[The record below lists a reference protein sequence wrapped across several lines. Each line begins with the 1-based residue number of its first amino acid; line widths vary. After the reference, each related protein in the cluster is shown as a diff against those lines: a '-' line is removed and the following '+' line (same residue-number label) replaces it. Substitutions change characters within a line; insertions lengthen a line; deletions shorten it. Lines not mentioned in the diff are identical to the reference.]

1 MDFLILGK
9 KNPLHYPPSTFWA
22 LSQHSA
28 KAFQF
33 QASPSPLSSL
43 ASFQTTISAVSGQDF
58 FRYPCQ
64 DTRSRV
70 MGKCSHYSHAPLF
83 SFVFLTPLS
92 KNLKTKPPRLFSEV
106 LHYILFRPRT
116 TLLLKKHL
124 HLQGRDWIPV
134 LRVMTQVYFY
144 WDNKGKR
151 GGFLGRHVTSFKVYA
166 SDMIFSWSLG
176 NRKLFLTSK
185 GQGTTSPSL
194 EDWGDHLKF
203 KILRGVHPNVPI
215 LSLRLSFS
223 YQGFGSSKGGLSS
236 FHSISSVSLPSLQF
250 LSVNF
255 QYDLSSSSR
264 RWSSLNQVIEM
275 FWFSQHVP
283 SC

>member
-28 KAFQF
+28 KAF

-92 KNLKTKPPRLFSEV
+92 KKLKTKPPRLFSEV
-106 LHYILFRPRT
+106 LHYILFRPRA

-194 EDWGDHLKF
+194 EDWGD
-203 KILRGVHPNVPI
+203 IW
-215 LSLRLSFS
+215 
-223 YQGFGSSKGGLSS
+223 
-236 FHSISSVSLPSLQF
+236 
-250 LSVNF
+250 
-255 QYDLSSSSR
+255 SSR
-264 RWSSLNQVIEM
+264 FSGASIQMYPSWVSGSHSPIKALDLAKEACQVFIRYPLYLCHLYN
-275 FWFSQHVP
+275 FSVWIFNMICHP
-283 SC
+283 AAGDEAL